1 MIPPTQRE
9 LSQEKL
15 CSSSDYQQHLQ
26 FELQQTS
33 SMDSKQVQGLTQDG
47 LVAWPKIPAKDISFG
62 PWTHPME
69 QFCNTSEKVEWTRKS
84 AELSNQSKRCRNP
97 VLPGSIKNILQ
108 NLQKKD
114 SRDI

>member
-47 LVAWPKIPAKDISFG
+47 PGPRFQQRTYPLAPGHIPWSSFATLQKRWNG
-62 PWTHPME
+62 L
-69 QFCNTSEKVEWTRKS
+69 EKV
-84 AELSNQSKRCRNP
+84 LS
-97 VLPGSIKNILQ
+97 
-108 NLQKKD
+108 
-114 SRDI
+114 